1 MLGLVLECEL
11 WEEKEYLLESM
22 MMVCFLNRVGNWNV

>member
-11 WEEKEYLLESM
+11 WEEKEDSLGSV